1 MKIRD
6 LEKKLNQF
14 EKIYS
19 SFLGAAETPINKKTD
34 ENYFINQTHTLTEII
49 KTIKINKGNT
59 KLYLQKNNH
68 KDLQS
73 FESIIGKQG
82 LKDYINLQE
91 KEAENIKYELKV
103 SSKENTKYVKGLI
116 FKYLNAKKEAVYVKN
131 FLTTS

>member
-6 LEKKLNQF
+6 LERKLNQF

-34 ENYFINQTHTLTEII
+34 KNYFINQTNTLTEII
-49 KTIKINKGNT
+49 KTININKGNT
-59 KLYLQKNNH
+59 KLYLQQNNH

-82 LKDYINLQE
+82 LKEYINLQE
-91 KEAENIKYELKV
+91 KEAENIKDELKI
-103 SSKENTKYVKGLI
+103 SSKENREYVKELI
-116 FKYLNAKKEAVYVKN
+116 FKYLNAKKESVSARN